1 MRHRKPSRTG
11 WMLGTDKALAQILQD
26 PEQGERFRRQMAQE
40 FHAPARNPFRPC
52 EVDGTPAFFH
62 RWVDEDRVLLHTCSF
77 APDQHHRA
85 RLDEFKRDGLVYPD
99 CRTEAVRHTFAL
111 VEYDDGTVGKVEPEK
126 VKFTDRRAEK

>member
-1 MRHRKPSRTG
+1 MSHKKRHPRG
-11 WMLGTDKALAQILQD
+11 WVLGTDKAIADLLMD
-26 PEQGERFRRQMAQE
+26 PERAERFRRQMAQE
-40 FHAPARNPFRPC
+40 FHAPARNTFRPC

-85 RLDEFKRDGLVYPD
+85 RLDEFKRDGLVSPD

-111 VEYDDGTVGKVEPEK
+111 VEYQDGTVCKVEPEM
-126 VKFTDRRAEK
+126 VKFTDRRAP